1 MSNKKVIRIYTKDKS
16 EIEDITNKV
25 YLDLIKHFNNDS
37 TKRVV
42 GVGFKFGGIYN
53 SNFEIHINK
62 YDGDIEK
69 GKCAD
74 VVVLSGW
81 TPSKHEYENVLFP
94 MVFGKNGNIV
104 SYICFNKLLSNGY
117 MIDYLSKG
125 GDNID

>member
-1 MSNKKVIRIYTKDKS
+1 M
-16 EIEDITNKV
+16 
-25 YLDLIKHFNNDS
+25 IKHFNNDS

-74 VVVLSGW
+74 IVVLGGW
-81 TPSKHEYENVLFP
+81 TPSKHEYENVLFNI
-94 MVFGKNGNIV
+94 VLGKNGNII
-104 SYICFNKLLSNGY
+104 SYNRFNELLSNGY
-117 MIDYLSKG
+117 MIDYLLKG
-125 GDNID
+125 GDDID